1 METGLLMNLFRLYFF
16 WQTSLTTTF
25 GLREGRGLRR
35 DLLLLSE
42 LLVILLIRILSLKKF
57 LLLSEKSVFLR
68 LDLEFLLL

>member
-16 WQTSLTTTF
+16 WLTSLTTTF